1 MKRLLRAAAYGFFGE
16 AMAPVRP
23 EIGALITAGFVVIDL
38 FNRPSTGFYF
48 VTYFPKL
55 SEPRMAR
62 HPIGDQAMTDAERQ
76 RKRRERLRKASP
88 PNRGAVKVTS
98 SEDRQREEIIWP
110 LERRPAEV
118 ASPRAP
124 KGLAEASQALGYA
137 QAEIKRLTQE
147 LRIARTEVLLRGD
160 EIEKLKAKIVKLG
173 PLDPNS
179 EAARRIAALE
189 KKMKTLVPAVVKTK
203 IAKALTE
210 QTTSPQN
217 RLDALQAWNG
227 LGLNNIGK

>member
-1 MKRLLRAAAYGFFGE
+1 
-16 AMAPVRP
+16 
-23 EIGALITAGFVVIDL
+23 
-38 FNRPSTGFYF
+38 
-48 VTYFPKL
+48 
-55 SEPRMAR
+55 
-62 HPIGDQAMTDAERQ
+62 MTDVERQ
-76 RKRRERLRKASP
+76 RKRRERLCQANP

-98 SEDRQREEIIWP
+98 SEDRQRDEIIWP
-110 LERRPAEV
+110 LERHPSEE
-118 ASPRAP
+118 ASQWAP
-124 KGLAEASQALGYA
+124 KGSAEASQALAYA
-137 QAEIKRLTQE
+137 KAEIKRLTQE
-147 LRIARTEVLLRGD
+147 LRIARTEILLRSD
-160 EIEKLKAKIVKLG
+160 EIEKLKAKIVKPG

-179 EAARRIAALE
+179 EAGRRIAALE